1 MLKTIF
7 TISSVIFSLFGNPL
21 LAQVI
26 DDPDKDIL
34 YVTDQ
39 LRLSLYERPSAQSKV
54 IKLLSSGDKLAVEEL
69 SGAYAL
75 VTTSGGNKGW
85 VKRGFLVKTP
95 TSNLLLEEEIER
107 TNRLESEIEKLSNSK
122 VIIGQYEKDMDL
134 MAEKMNELMLEND
147 EAATT
152 VTALEFELGQERKRT
167 LENKQAQYEPTVKT
181 DQPPVE
187 VLWQTAQ
194 IYWRIIV
201 PLILGI
207 MLLSFLV
214 SKSIVETRI
223 KNKFHGIKI
232 W

>member
-7 TISSVIFSLFGNPL
+7 TISSVIFALFSNPL
-21 LAQVI
+21 LAQAI

-39 LRLSLYERPSAQSKV
+39 LRLSLYERSSAQSRV

-75 VTTSGGNKGW
+75 VTTSGGSKGW
-85 VKRGFLVKTP
+85 VKRGFLVTTP
-95 TSNLLLEEEIER
+95 TSGLLLEQEIEK
-107 TNRLESEIEKLSNSK
+107 TKRLESEIEMLGNSK
-122 VIIGQYEKDMDL
+122 IIINRYEKDMDL
-134 MAEKMNELMLEND
+134 MAEKMNALMLEND

-152 VTALEFELGQERKRT
+152 VAALKIELGQERKRIM
-167 LENKQAQYEPTVKT
+167 ENKQAQYGPTAGI

-187 VLWQTAQ
+187 VLWQTALV
-194 IYWRIIV
+194 YWRIMV

-207 MLLSFLV
+207 MLLSFLI

-223 KNKFHGIKI
+223 KNKFHGIKF